1 MNAEDDDMAEDSD
14 NSETP
19 AERLSKKEKKELER
33 ANLIKK
39 ARQEKIDAELE
50 NADYP
55 VIKRKSDKDFKF
67 RSGLS
72 ARCMEIGATV
82 PLTKQYNFLP
92 IEQPN
97 FLVGDYDDDEGE
109 EEGEEDEDNEETGEN
124 DGNDENKE
132 FEASV
137 SKLEKRQAKKVPV
150 SESYAKQELDSKIQE
165 IQTTIEKKLAGL
177 KNNANLEKINA
188 YIGKRIVNK
197 RTKRLQFDKQIQLEK
212 TREKSRSDNSKTEKE
227 LSTPDTIEPGFD
239 LFVDNNRQTVDNS
252 PVNKDDLKY
261 FCPESESVQAEI
273 CEGIE
278 FKDIR
283 YRSPVQDVPVEK
295 ISIKTKDDD
304 VKLDDSGNLV
314 VKIWRGL
321 MSLISKSR
329 DDEVEKEERE
339 KRELVEK
346 LESEKQRLEKERV
359 EEERVELERIRQELE
374 FEAEAEEAKKVKK
387 AEKAKKSKKSKE
399 SSEKSFEDSEVVQ
412 PVETPIPNETIAVD
426 EQAEEEDEYDEL
438 MHDLTSWLD
447 HFDDISLPEL
457 PKFNF
462 IVFITCLIGQL
473 R

>member
-1 MNAEDDDMAEDSD
+1 M
-14 NSETP
+14 
-19 AERLSKKEKKELER
+19 
-33 ANLIKK
+33 
-39 ARQEKIDAELE
+39 
-50 NADYP
+50 
-55 VIKRKSDKDFKF
+55 
-67 RSGLS
+67 
-72 ARCMEIGATV
+72 
-82 PLTKQYNFLP
+82 
-92 IEQPN
+92 
-97 FLVGDYDDDEGE
+97 VGDYDDDEGE
-109 EEGEEDEDNEETGEN
+109 EEGEEDEENEENG
-124 DGNDENKE
+124 ENKE

-137 SKLEKRQAKKVPV
+137 SKVEKRQAKKVPV

-177 KNNANLEKINA
+177 KDNANLEKINA

-212 TREKSRSDNSKTEKE
+212 TREKSRSENLKTEKE

-239 LFVDNNRQTVDNS
+239 LFVDNNRQTVDNL

-295 ISIKTKDDD
+295 ISIKTKNDD
-304 VKLDDSGNLV
+304 VKSDDSGNLV

-359 EEERVELERIRQELE
+359 EEERVELEKIREKLE
-374 FEAEAEEAKKVKK
+374 IEAEAEEAKKAEQAEKAKSKK
-387 AEKAKKSKKSKE
+387 AENAKKSKK
-399 SSEKSFEDSEVVQ
+399 SSEKSFEDSEDVQ

-426 EQAEEEDEYDEL
+426 ELAEEEDEYDEL

-473 R
+473 LVGFPCSLGKQIANSLPQAVIEEP